1 MGENFSSKLAH
12 YLSSGCIS
20 PRYIV
25 NEVLKYEKTVYKNK
39 STYWLIFELYFRE
52 YFIYYSEYYGSK
64 MFQKYAVKSHS
75 NYDWSSDLKLLIMV

>member
-25 NEVLKYEKTVYKNK
+25 YQVLKYEKTVQKNK
-39 STYWLIFELYFRE
+39 STYWLIFELFLENTLY
-52 YFIYYSEYYGSK
+52 IIVNI
-64 MFQKYAVKSHS
+64 M
-75 NYDWSSDLKLLIMV
+75 DLKFLKNML